1 MAVHADFI
9 KAYQLLALEA
19 RLVVF
24 PFAGIRTLV
33 MDTTRPEELL
43 SSVVVFPGGIPTA
56 IGDHPAIQGIVP

>member
-24 PFAGIRTLV
+24 PLAVICTLV
-33 MDTTRPEELL
+33 MDTARPEELL
-43 SSVVVFPGGIPTA
+43 SSVVVFLGGILTA

>member
-24 PFAGIRTLV
+24 PFAGIRSLV
-33 MDTTRPEELL
+33 MNTTRPEELL
-43 SSVVVFPGGIPTA
+43 SSVVVFLGGKPTA

>member
-9 KAYQLLALEA
+9 KAYQLLALET

-24 PFAGIRTLV
+24 PLAGICTLV

>member
-24 PFAGIRTLV
+24 PFAGIRSLV
-33 MDTTRPEELL
+33 MNTTRPEEML
-43 SSVVVFPGGIPTA
+43 SSVVVFLGSILTA

>member
-9 KAYQLLALEA
+9 KAYHLLALET

-24 PFAGIRTLV
+24 PLAGICTLV
-33 MDTTRPEELL
+33 MDTARPEELL
-43 SSVVVFPGGIPTA
+43 SSVVVLLGGKPTA